1 MQKQE
6 KKTHE
11 RQTSIP
17 SHSIKLWG
25 ENTETASTIANIV
38 ESTLSSFI
46 RKLRNFYLT
55 AKFFFQKHDKR
66 WKYH

>member
-1 MQKQE
+1 MLRQE
-6 KKTHE
+6 KKKTHE

-17 SHSIKLWG
+17 SHSIKLRG

-38 ESTLSSFI
+38 ESTMSSFI

-66 WKYH
+66 